1 MACIPRFPDKE
12 LYDQLRAKE
21 SEIDSL
27 TQRTEL
33 AKGNFRKLQE
43 QCDMVKIVVGNFI
56 DKENTRIQRLK
67 DQMHEVWEAK
77 KVETKKVEALEQL
90 LKTKD
95 N

>member
-43 QCDMVKIVVGNFI
+43 QCDMVKIEVGNFI
-56 DKENTRIQRLK
+56 DR
-67 DQMHEVWEAK
+67 
-77 KVETKKVEALEQL
+77 
-90 LKTKD
+90 
-95 N
+95 